1 MSFTYNGTEVQGVT
15 YNGTEVQQVTY
26 NGTVVW
32 EYAAPFDHNSY
43 GDRNI
48 TTYFTSGDLTKD
60 LAKGNFRNVKVGD
73 YINLPSDAEIM
84 GTTGV
89 AKLFVLHADY
99 FQGKRSYNPSDMRH
113 HLVVALGKGTPTSI
127 NALGNGSS
135 VGKSS
140 WGFDGGYNTG
150 YYVSSGAVD
159 VRADIEAQVRAIEM
173 LQNHILRHKIFAP
186 GGEASPSAQTPSY
199 YVAEMNICEI
209 DGYEANRVITD
220 PTGFGAKTILEMFGD
235 ETEQFDYFRLGRFTY
250 TKFKT
255 RDHAGSAYYS
265 PVVAGTGASNT
276 TYTKTDTL
284 FPLIPYFLL
293 Y

>member
-1 MSFTYNGTEVQGVT
+1 MSLTYNGTEVQGIT

-32 EYAAPFDHNSY
+32 ELAAPFDHNTY
-43 GDRNI
+43 GDNNI

-99 FQGKRSYNPSDMRH
+99 FQGKTFNPSDMRH

-127 NALGNGSS
+127 DALGTGSND
-135 VGKSS
+135 GKSS
-140 WGFDGGYNTG
+140 WGLDGNNTG
-150 YYVSSGAVD
+150 YYWSSGARD
-159 VRADIEAQVRAIEM
+159 VCADIETQVRAIEM
-173 LQNHILRHKIFAP
+173 LQGHILSHKVAVA
-186 GGEASPSAQTPSY
+186 GGEDTPTGNTPSC
-199 YVAEMNICEI
+199 YVAEMNVCEV
-209 DGYEANRVITD
+209 DGYESNRTVSYYE
-220 PTGFGAKTILEMFGD
+220 GGNSQKTILEFFGD
-235 ETEQFDYFRLGRFTY
+235 ELEQFDYFRLGRFT
-250 TKFKT
+250 KNLFKT
-255 RDHAGSAYYS
+255 RDHAADRTLA
-265 PVVAGTGASNT
+265 VVAGTGSSNT
-276 TYTKTDTL
+276 CYIHRSTL
-284 FPLIPYFLL
+284 FRLIPYFLL